1 MFKVW
6 LLRIRILK
14 IGHIYCGSVPQ
25 CLYFWY
31 DLIGQATG
39 ALNDSC
45 QDRSSPVE
53 NTVMDDE
60 YEDVAQHFQDI
71 VKW

>member
-1 MFKVW
+1 MITQDQNIKD
-6 LLRIRILK
+6 RTY
-14 IGHIYCGSVPQ
+14 IYIVVVYLNV
-25 CLYFWY
+25 LYFWY
-31 DLIGQATG
+31 DLIGKATG